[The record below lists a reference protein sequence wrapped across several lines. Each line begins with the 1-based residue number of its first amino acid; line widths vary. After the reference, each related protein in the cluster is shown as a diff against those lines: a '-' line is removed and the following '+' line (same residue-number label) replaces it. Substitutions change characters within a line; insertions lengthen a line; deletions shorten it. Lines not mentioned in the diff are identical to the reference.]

1 MLFWLSDNLSTS
13 NHPNGNG
20 RANPLPCT
28 LDFHSNPLFAPPWVH
43 MSLWDQGWLFR
54 ERRPTLFWQLKL
66 PGKTFPALFL
76 TDHPELQNN
85 SAPPPPGAFP
95 DRQHPPTHTH
105 TRLPPVPHFDVHLAI
120 PTDHGPYLLT
130 LDSETLGQAQSGC
143 CFLCTWHVTW
153 KGGEDFSHSPFSNA
167 LWLYFSLNNAL

>member
-43 MSLWDQGWLFR
+43 MSLWDQGWLCR

-95 DRQHPPTHTH
+95 DRQHPPHTHTH
-105 TRLPPVPHFDVHLAI
+105 KASSCAPFWCSLSNSNRSRPLLTDPWLWDPRPGPVWMLLPLHLAC
-120 PTDHGPYLLT
+120 HLERRRGL
-130 LDSETLGQAQSGC
+130 
-143 CFLCTWHVTW
+143 
-153 KGGEDFSHSPFSNA
+153 
-167 LWLYFSLNNAL
+167 